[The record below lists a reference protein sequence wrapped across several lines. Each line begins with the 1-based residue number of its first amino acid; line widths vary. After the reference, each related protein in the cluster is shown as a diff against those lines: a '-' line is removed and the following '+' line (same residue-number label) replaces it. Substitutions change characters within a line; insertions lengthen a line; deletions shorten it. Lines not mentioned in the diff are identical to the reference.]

1 MYSFDSFCSTGEYLR
16 NDEENRRDSCFPNSI
31 MSTELTP
38 ERRRSTYIATILE
51 QTGIAPERDEGRYR

>member
-31 MSTELTP
+31 MSTELTS
-38 ERRRSTYIATILE
+38 ERRWSTYIATIRVR
-51 QTGIAPERDEGRYR
+51 TDIVRERDEGRYR